1 MEAYG
6 RISAKRRSRTETER
20 RSHKGTTLQGF
31 TYTVKRFNISML
43 MEKEPVYLA
52 FSTQKGGA
60 GKTTLTVLVASYLHY
75 VKGYDVAV
83 VDCDYPQHSIAGMRQ
98 RDLKL
103 ALEDNH
109 YKALAYEQFTRLGKK
124 AYPVVESSTER
135 AIDDADRITEQA
147 AFDLVF
153 FDLPG
158 TVNNPSVIRALSNMD
173 YIIAPI
179 SADRVVLEST
189 LRYMT
194 VVNDVIRKTGVSN
207 IKGTYLVWNMVDG
220 REKTELY
227 KAYDKVCAEFALPI
241 LETYLPDSKRFR
253 KETAAERKAVFRSTA
268 FPADK
273 TLIRGSNLDKLAD
286 EILGIIKN

>member
-1 MEAYG
+1 MKEA
-6 RISAKRRSRTETER
+6 
-20 RSHKGTTLQGF
+20 
-31 TYTVKRFNISML
+31 TYVAI
-43 MEKEPVYLA
+43 
-52 FSTQKGGA
+52 STQKGGA

-75 VKGYDVAV
+75 VKGYNVAV
-83 VDCDYPQHSIAGMRQ
+83 VDCDFPQYSIHDMRK
-98 RDLKL
+98 RDMK
-103 ALEDNH
+103 AVMEDGH
-109 YKALAYEQFTRLGKK
+109 YKVLAYEQLKRLKK
-124 AYPVVESSTER
+124 NPYPIRCSRAEDAIRTAENMVE
-135 AIDDADRITEQA
+135 AQP
-147 AFDLVF
+147 DLDFVF

-158 TVNNPSVIRALSNMD
+158 TINNADVVQTISKMD
-173 YIIAPI
+173 YIFTPI
-179 SADRVVLEST
+179 IADRVVMESSIKFA
-189 LRYMT
+189 T
-194 VVNDVIRKTGVSN
+194 VINEQMISTGKSG
-207 IKGTYLVWNMVDG
+207 IKGIYLVWNMVDG

>member
-1 MEAYG
+1 
-6 RISAKRRSRTETER
+6 
-20 RSHKGTTLQGF
+20 
-31 TYTVKRFNISML
+31 

-103 ALEDNH
+103 AMEDNH

-241 LETYLPDSKRFR
+241 LETHLPDSKRFR

-273 TLIRGSNLDKLAD
+273 ILVRGSNLDKLVD